1 MFMPGSLFSRTLSMQ
16 CLLYSICSYEKDL
29 SHAQLNATLSAL
41 NDQAIHSPDS
51 PAPHHS
57 ARLGALLPE
66 GELKATYSL
75 YLSDAC
81 VSLRLSSCP

>member
-1 MFMPGSLFSRTLSMQ
+1 MQ
-16 CLLYSICSYEKDL
+16 CLLYLVCSYEKDL
-29 SHAQLNATLSAL
+29 SHAQLNATLTAL
-41 NDQAIHSPDS
+41 NDQAIHSPYS

-57 ARLGALLPE
+57 ARLAALPPG

-81 VSLRLSSCP
+81 VSLRFSSCV